1 MGEYRDNLKMARD
14 IAEAVEK
21 LSGRAYFVGGY
32 VRDALRGAENK
43 DIDIEI
49 HGIAPK
55 ELESILDSLGER
67 ISIGESFGVYALK
80 GYSIDIAMPRKEKV
94 RGKGHKDFDI
104 IVDPDIGTERAA
116 ERRDFTINAMLS
128 DVLTGE
134 IIDHFGGR
142 EDLENKILRHVNDE
156 SFPEDPLRVLRGA
169 QFAARFGYTL
179 ALGTK
184 EIFKKMD
191 LSHLPK
197 ERVEGEL
204 KKALLKSEKPSIFFE
219 VLRETEKLRE
229 WFPEL
234 QELIGIKQSPR
245 YHKEGNVWVH
255 TMMVLDAAAK
265 YRDRAENPLGFM
277 LSALTHDFG
286 KAICTYEE
294 NGEIHSKNHAEKGLP
309 LVKSFITRITNEV
322 KLCEY
327 VINLVQ
333 LHMFPNVLAR
343 EGASIKATNKLF
355 DRALDPEALICLA
368 TADDEGKISDDPN
381 NGEHIFLYE
390 RLSVFRE
397 YMSRPYVM
405 GRDLIEAGLSPD
417 EDFSEILSYAHRL
430 RYVGMEKK
438 TALSQTLAYAKELRK
453 GENKNA

>member
-1 MGEYRDNLKMARD
+1 MSEYRDNLEMAQK
-14 IAEAVEK
+14 IARAVEK
-21 LSGRAYFVGGY
+21 IGGRAYFVGGY

-49 HGIAPK
+49 HGVAPK
-55 ELESILDSLGER
+55 ELEKILDMLGER

-104 IVDPDIGTERAA
+104 FVDPDIGTERAA
-116 ERRDFTINAMLS
+116 TRRDFTVNAMLR

-142 EDLENKILRHVNDE
+142 TDLENKVLRHVNDE

-179 ALGTK
+179 APETANICK
-184 EIFKKMD
+184 NMS

-197 ERVEGEL
+197 ERIEGEL
-204 KKALLKSEKPSIFFE
+204 KKALLKSDKPSVFFKT
-219 VLRETEKLRE
+219 LRETESLDE

-234 QELIGIKQSPR
+234 RALIGIQQSLR
-245 YHKEGNVWVH
+245 YHKEGDVWVH

-265 YRDRAENPLGFM
+265 YRDRTENPFGFM
-277 LSALTHDFG
+277 LACLTHDFG

-294 NGEIHSKNHAEKGLP
+294 NGEIHSKNHAEEGLP
-309 LVKSFITRITNEV
+309 IVRSFVTRISNEV

-327 VINLVQ
+327 VTNLVE

-343 EGASIKATNKLF
+343 ECSSIKATNKLF
-355 DRALDPEALICLA
+355 DRAIDPEALICLA

-381 NGEHIFLYE
+381 TSEHVFLYE
-390 RLSVFRE
+390 RLSVFRD

-417 EDFSEILSYAHRL
+417 EDFSKILEYAHKL

-438 TALSQTLAYAKELRK
+438 TALTQTLAYARELRK
-453 GENKNA
+453 DRR